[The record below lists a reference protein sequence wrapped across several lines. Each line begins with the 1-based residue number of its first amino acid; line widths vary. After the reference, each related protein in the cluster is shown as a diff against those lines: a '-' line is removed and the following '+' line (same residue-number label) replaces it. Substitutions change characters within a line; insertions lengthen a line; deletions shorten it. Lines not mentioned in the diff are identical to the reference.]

1 MSNFTNI
8 GVKNMVVM
16 FLTLLLKGII
26 LYIHWKKSGC
36 NVGIQSGV
44 GNKRCFATVTSIRLS
59 GSACLCGFNFH
70 FYLFWIYCPLGLSSW
85 SLLYLCKVIR
95 MWKGRWGSDSMQMHA
110 NKLQQLLMMGYLHGS
125 GLANG
130 QFINLVSEV
139 LSEGLNSL
147 EVFVSVSTDF
157 THGYAPTT

>member
-1 MSNFTNI
+1 
-8 GVKNMVVM
+8 
-16 FLTLLLKGII
+16 
-26 LYIHWKKSGC
+26 
-36 NVGIQSGV
+36 
-44 GNKRCFATVTSIRLS
+44 
-59 GSACLCGFNFH
+59 
-70 FYLFWIYCPLGLSSW
+70 
-85 SLLYLCKVIR
+85 
-95 MWKGRWGSDSMQMHA
+95 MQMHA